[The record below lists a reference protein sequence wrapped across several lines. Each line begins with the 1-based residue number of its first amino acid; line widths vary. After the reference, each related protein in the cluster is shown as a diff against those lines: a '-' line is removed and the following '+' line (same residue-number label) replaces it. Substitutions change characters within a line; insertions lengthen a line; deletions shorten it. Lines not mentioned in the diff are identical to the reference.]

1 MIYEPLLVNG
11 SYVDNIDLFE
21 KNKPGREHVCVCRGR
36 DWFSGRT
43 AFMQHIKLKSHQ
55 KWVAGLKVHTNP
67 MMEPPLLEPP
77 LLSPLL
83 NEPQLLEPPLL
94 SPLLNEPQLLE
105 PPLLSPTLNEPL
117 SLEPLSLRD
126 EQDDEYE
133 RTLNE
138 DRKKTQDMFAAIIRE
153 SEEIYR
159 VEQEARAKKEELE
172 RKRKSIVSEPGYTFR
187 FIFPDG
193 KKVSYTIH
201 KTRPVSYMRDIVDVY
216 MADHQNIYSYEL
228 FMFPNRVLDTI
239 HTIEEA
245 GIENRSTIYVRSI
258 E

>member
-67 MMEPPLLEPP
+67 MMEPPLLEP
-77 LLSPLL
+77 
-83 NEPQLLEPPLL
+83 Q
-94 SPLLNEPQLLE
+94 
-105 PPLLSPTLNEPL
+105 LLSPTLNEPPTL
-117 SLEPLSLRD
+117 DEPLSLRD
-126 EQDDEYE
+126 EQDDEYD

>member
-1 MIYEPLLVNG
+1 MIYEPILVNG
-11 SYVDNIDLFE
+11 RYVDNIDLFE
-21 KNKPGREHVCVCRGR
+21 KNKPGKEHVCVCRGR

-55 KWVAGLKVHTNP
+55 KWVTGLSVPNTNP
-67 MMEPPLLEPP
+67 MLEPPLPSPTLEPP
-77 LLSPLL
+77 LLLSPT
-83 NEPQLLEPPLL
+83 LEPPL
-94 SPLLNEPQLLE
+94 
-105 PPLLSPTLNEPL
+105 
-117 SLEPLSLRD
+117 SLRE

-133 RTLNE
+133 RTLKE
-138 DRKKTQDMFAAIIRE
+138 DRKKAEDNFEAIIKE

-159 VEQEARAKKEELE
+159 IEQEARAKQEELE

-201 KTRPVSYMRDIVDVY
+201 KSRPVSYMRDIVDVY

-245 GIENRSTIYVRSI
+245 GIENRSTIYIRSI

>member
-1 MIYEPLLVNG
+1 MIAYEPLFENG
-11 SYVDNIDLFE
+11 LYIDNVDLFE
-21 KNKPGREHVCVCRGR
+21 KNKPGKTHVCECRENH
-36 DWFSGRT
+36 DAFFSRSG
-43 AFMQHIKLKSHQ
+43 FMQHIKLKCHQ
-55 KWVAGLKVHTNP
+55 KWIMGLRAPNTNP
-67 MMEPPLLEPP
+67 ILDTPLL
-77 LLSPLL
+77 
-83 NEPQLLEPPLL
+83 
-94 SPLLNEPQLLE
+94 
-105 PPLLSPTLNEPL
+105 TLK
-117 SLEPLSLRD
+117 D

-138 DRKKTQDMFAAIIRE
+138 DRRKAQDNFAAIIRE

-159 VEQEARAKKEELE
+159 KEQEARAKEEDLE

-228 FMFPNRVLDTI
+228 FMFPNRILDTI

-245 GIENRSTIYVRSI
+245 GIENRSTIYIRSI
-258 E
+258 

>member
-1 MIYEPLLVNG
+1 MIYEPILVNG
-11 SYVDNIDLFE
+11 QYVDNVELFE
-21 KNKPGREHVCVCRGR
+21 KNKPGREHVCECRGR

-55 KWVAGLKVHTNP
+55 KWVMAFRPTISP
-67 MMEPPLLEPP
+67 MHSEPP
-77 LLSPLL
+77 LLS
-83 NEPQLLEPPLL
+83 
-94 SPLLNEPQLLE
+94 
-105 PPLLSPTLNEPL
+105 PPLLSPTL
-117 SLEPLSLRD
+117 SQPLSLRD

-133 RTLNE
+133 RTLKE
-138 DRKKTQDMFAAIIRE
+138 DRRKVQDQFAALIRE

-159 VEQEARAKKEELE
+159 VEQEKRMQAEELE

-228 FMFPNRVLDTI
+228 FMFPNRILDTI

-245 GIENRSTIYVRSI
+245 GIENRSSIYIRSI

>member
-1 MIYEPLLVNG
+1 MIYEPILVNDR
-11 SYVDNIDLFE
+11 YVDNIDLFE
-21 KNKPGREHVCVCRGR
+21 KNKPGKEHVCVCRGR

-55 KWVAGLKVHTNP
+55 KWVAGLSVPSTNP
-67 MMEPPLLEPP
+67 IIEEPTHTVP
-77 LLSPLL
+77 S
-83 NEPQLLEPPLL
+83 
-94 SPLLNEPQLLE
+94 
-105 PPLLSPTLNEPL
+105 
-117 SLEPLSLRD
+117 SLKD

-138 DRKKTQDMFAAIIRE
+138 DRRKAQDNFAAIIRE

-159 VEQEARAKKEELE
+159 MEQEARAKEEDLE
-172 RKRKSIVSEPGYTFR
+172 RKRKSIVSEPGYMFR

-201 KTRPVSYMRDIVDVY
+201 KSRPVSYMRDIVDVY

-245 GIENRSTIYVRSI
+245 GIENRSTIYVRSL
-258 E
+258 

>member
-1 MIYEPLLVNG
+1 MIYEPILVNG
-11 SYVDNIDLFE
+11 QYVDNVELFE
-21 KNKPGREHVCVCRGR
+21 KNKPGREHVCECRGR

-55 KWVAGLKVHTNP
+55 KWVMAFRPTISP
-67 MMEPPLLEPP
+67 MHPEPPL
-77 LLSPLL
+77 
-83 NEPQLLEPPLL
+83 
-94 SPLLNEPQLLE
+94 
-105 PPLLSPTLNEPL
+105 
-117 SLEPLSLRD
+117 LSLRD

-133 RTLNE
+133 RTLKE
-138 DRKKTQDMFAAIIRE
+138 DRRKVQENFAAIIRE

-159 VEQEARAKKEELE
+159 AEQEARTKKEELD

-228 FMFPNRVLDTI
+228 FMFPNRILDTI

-245 GIENRSTIYVRSI
+245 GIENRSSIYIRSI

>member
-1 MIYEPLLVNG
+1 MIYEPLFENG
-11 SYVDNIDLFE
+11 VYVDNINLFE
-21 KNKPGREHVCVCRGR
+21 KNKPGKTHVCECRENH
-36 DWFSGRT
+36 DAFFSRT
-43 AFMQHIKLKSHQ
+43 AFMQHIKLKCHQ
-55 KWVAGLKVHTNP
+55 KWLMAFRPTISPILEP
-67 MMEPPLLEPP
+67 LLAPILPPLS
-77 LLSPLL
+77 LS
-83 NEPQLLEPPLL
+83 
-94 SPLLNEPQLLE
+94 
-105 PPLLSPTLNEPL
+105 EPL
-117 SLEPLSLRD
+117 SLPSPLLAPTLRE

-133 RTLNE
+133 RTLKE
-138 DRKKTQDMFAAIIRE
+138 DRRKVQDNFAAIIRE

-159 VEQEARAKKEELE
+159 VEQEKRVQVEELE
-172 RKRKSIVSEPGYTFR
+172 RKRKSISEPGYTFR

-228 FMFPNRVLDTI
+228 FMFPNRILDAI

>member
-1 MIYEPLLVNG
+1 MVHGFIKMIYEPLLVNG

-67 MMEPPLLEPP
+67 ILEPPLQSLGPPLLDEPPLLAHT
-77 LLSPLL
+77 L
-83 NEPQLLEPPLL
+83 EPQ
-94 SPLLNEPQLLE
+94 
-105 PPLLSPTLNEPL
+105 
-117 SLEPLSLRD
+117 SLRD

-159 VEQEARAKKEELE
+159 AEQEKRVRDEELE

>member
-1 MIYEPLLVNG
+1 MVQGFIKMIYEPLLVNG

-55 KWVAGLKVHTNP
+55 KWVAGLKLHTNP
-67 MMEPPLLEPP
+67 MMEPPLLAH
-77 LLSPLL
+77 
-83 NEPQLLEPPLL
+83 
-94 SPLLNEPQLLE
+94 
-105 PPLLSPTLNEPL
+105 TLN
-117 SLEPLSLRD
+117 EPLSLRD

-228 FMFPNRVLDTI
+228 FMFPNRILDAI
-239 HTIEEA
+239 HTIEES

>member
-1 MIYEPLLVNG
+1 MIAYEPLLENG
-11 SYVDNIDLFE
+11 LYIDNVDLFE
-21 KNKPGREHVCVCRGR
+21 RNKPGKVHVCECRENH
-36 DWFSGRT
+36 DAFFSRSGL
-43 AFMQHIKLKSHQ
+43 MQHIKLKCHQ
-55 KWVAGLKVHTNP
+55 KWVMGLRAPNTP
-67 MMEPPLLEPP
+67 TITESP
-77 LLSPLL
+77 LLS
-83 NEPQLLEPPLL
+83 Q
-94 SPLLNEPQLLE
+94 
-105 PPLLSPTLNEPL
+105 TLTESF
-117 SLEPLSLRD
+117 SLKD

-138 DRKKTQDMFAAIIRE
+138 DRRKAQDNFAAIIRE

-159 VEQEARAKKEELE
+159 KEYEARKKEEDLE
-172 RKRKSIVSEPGYTFR
+172 RKRKSIVTESGYTFR

-201 KTRPVSYMRDIVDVY
+201 KSRPVSYMRDIVDVY

-245 GIENRSTIYVRSI
+245 GIENRSTIYIRSI

>member
-1 MIYEPLLVNG
+1 MIYEPLLENG
-11 SYVDNIDLFE
+11 LYVDNIHLFE
-21 KNKPGREHVCVCRGR
+21 KNKPGKTHVCECRENH
-36 DWFSGRT
+36 DAFFSRSGFT
-43 AFMQHIKLKSHQ
+43 QHIKLKCHQ
-55 KWVAGLKVHTNP
+55 KWLAGLRVHTNP
-67 MMEPPLLEPP
+67 ILEPP
-77 LLSPLL
+77 LLS
-83 NEPQLLEPPLL
+83 
-94 SPLLNEPQLLE
+94 
-105 PPLLSPTLNEPL
+105 
-117 SLEPLSLRD
+117 LRE

-138 DRKKTQDMFAAIIRE
+138 DRKKTQHKFAALIRE
-153 SEEIYR
+153 SEELYR
-159 VEQEARAKKEELE
+159 VEQEAMAKKEELE
-172 RKRKSIVSEPGYTFR
+172 RKRKSISEPGYTFR

-228 FMFPNRVLDTI
+228 FMFPNRILDAI

>member
-1 MIYEPLLVNG
+1 MIYEPLFENG
-11 SYVDNIDLFE
+11 IYIDNVDLFE
-21 KNKPGREHVCVCRGR
+21 KNKPGKTHVCECR
-36 DWFSGRT
+36 DNHDAFFSRT
-43 AFMQHIKLKSHQ
+43 AFMQHIKLKCHQ
-55 KWVAGLKVHTNP
+55 KWLNGLRAPNTNP
-67 MMEPPLLEPP
+67 ILEPP
-77 LLSPLL
+77 LLAH
-83 NEPQLLEPPLL
+83 
-94 SPLLNEPQLLE
+94 
-105 PPLLSPTLNEPL
+105 TLN
-117 SLEPLSLRD
+117 EPLSLRD

-138 DRKKTQDMFAAIIRE
+138 DRRKAQDNFAAIIRE

>member
-1 MIYEPLLVNG
+1 MIYEPILVNG
-11 SYVDNIDLFE
+11 QYVDNVELFE
-21 KNKPGREHVCVCRGR
+21 KNKPGREHVCECRGR

-55 KWVAGLKVHTNP
+55 KWVMAFRPT
-67 MMEPPLLEPP
+67 
-77 LLSPLL
+77 
-83 NEPQLLEPPLL
+83 
-94 SPLLNEPQLLE
+94 
-105 PPLLSPTLNEPL
+105 PLLSPTLSQP
-117 SLEPLSLRD
+117 PTLRD

-133 RTLNE
+133 RTLKE
-138 DRKKTQDMFAAIIRE
+138 DRRKVQDQFAALIRE

-159 VEQEARAKKEELE
+159 VEQEARAKKEDIE

-228 FMFPNRVLDTI
+228 FMFPNRILDTI

-245 GIENRSTIYVRSI
+245 GIENRSSIYIRSI

>member
-1 MIYEPLLVNG
+1 MVSIIAKKMIYEPLFENG
-11 SYVDNIDLFE
+11 LYVDNINLFE
-21 KNKPGREHVCVCRGR
+21 KNKPGKTHVCECRENH
-36 DWFSGRT
+36 DAFFSRT
-43 AFMQHIKLKSHQ
+43 AFMQHIKLKCHQ
-55 KWVAGLKVHTNP
+55 KWLMAFRPTIS
-67 MMEPPLLEPP
+67 P

-83 NEPQLLEPPLL
+83 APIL
-94 SPLLNEPQLLE
+94 SPLLSLP
-105 PPLLSPTLNEPL
+105 PPLLSPTLPPL
-117 SLEPLSLRD
+117 SLPPLSLRE

-133 RTLNE
+133 RTLKE
-138 DRKKTQDMFAAIIRE
+138 DRRKVQDNFAAIIRE

-172 RKRKSIVSEPGYTFR
+172 RKRKSISEPGYTFR

-228 FMFPNRVLDTI
+228 FMFPNRILDAI
-239 HTIEEA
+239 HTIEES
-245 GIENRSTIYVRSI
+245 GIENRSTIYIRSV

>member
-1 MIYEPLLVNG
+1 MVSIIAKKMIYEPILVNG
-11 SYVDNIDLFE
+11 QYVDNVELFE
-21 KNKPGREHVCVCRGR
+21 KNKPGREHVCECRGR

-43 AFMQHIKLKSHQ
+43 AFTQHIKLKCHQ
-55 KWVAGLKVHTNP
+55 KWVAGFRPTI
-67 MMEPPLLEPP
+67 
-77 LLSPLL
+77 SPIV
-83 NEPQLLEPPLL
+83 E
-94 SPLLNEPQLLE
+94 
-105 PPLLSPTLNEPL
+105 PLLSPTL
-117 SLEPLSLRD
+117 SQPLSLRD

-133 RTLNE
+133 RTLKE
-138 DRKKTQDMFAAIIRE
+138 DRRKVQDQFAALIRE

-159 VEQEARAKKEELE
+159 VEQEKRMQAEELD

-228 FMFPNRVLDTI
+228 FMFPNRILDTI

-245 GIENRSTIYVRSI
+245 GIENRSSIYIRSI